1 MHFKWNYE
9 PPTSDRT
16 AAAKELAEKIGMSPI
31 LADLLIQRGIKTESA
46 AKRFFRPML
55 NKVRSPRDSSRV
67 TKEHKRNRPLCQ

>member
-9 PPTSDRT
+9 PPTSEQQT
-16 AAAKELAEKIGMSPI
+16 AAKELGEKIGMSPI

-55 NKVRSPRDSSRV
+55 AQRAHHGVWRLRCRWMYGGSFGV
-67 TKEHKRNRPLCQ
+67 